1 MVNNMNKNKSKQ
13 AALES
18 RNNED
23 QQNVSNIDKYKN
35 KLKTEKYSKPSHKEV
50 LKISVQETM
59 TKLQ

>member
-1 MVNNMNKNKSKQ
+1 MVNNMNRNKSKQ
-13 AALES
+13 VTQES

-23 QQNVSNIDKYKN
+23 EQNISNVEKHKQ
-35 KLKTEKYSKPSHKEV
+35 KLKTEKYSKPSQKDV